1 MVTLAWIFII
11 GLLFLIIYFPKTKTL
26 HQAQEEE
33 RIRGMVVFQDGQ
45 SDVVEDEENLDAIK
59 MAVEANT
66 AKIILKEEVK

>member
-45 SDVVEDEENLDAIK
+45 SDVVEDEEN
-59 MAVEANT
+59 T
-66 AKIILKEEVK
+66 AKIILSSKHFTNK